1 MLFRLIAVR
10 SWLQSGL
17 NICNFS
23 TSNFEWTAV
32 WRKNNYLFV
41 CLYISINHLIL
52 PFCAWW
58 FGGST
63 EHLNLVN
70 DTSLKSSEHASV
82 RMLFRLIAVRCWLL
96 SGLNVCNFSTSNVER
111 IAVWRKNHNA
121 VFLHLTFS
129 RDLVTRPDLGHPK
142 RLPYCLK
149 EAIFTKKE
157 SFVCQLE
164 DDGIGD
170 WTLYASHS
178 KQFRIWEDSPKKWIM
193 DNLIFAWWIQTFYF
207 GGHDTRCS
215 ANNTTLEKKMEKPCL
230 IWCSL
235 WVRVSDFLYNS
246 ALLQLS

>member
-41 CLYISINHLIL
+41 CLYISIYHLIL

-149 EAIFTKKE
+149 EAIFTKKRKFCLPTGGRWYWGLNTLCL
-157 SFVCQLE
+157 SFQTVQNLR
-164 DDGIGD
+164 GF
-170 WTLYASHS
+170 S
-178 KQFRIWEDSPKKWIM
+178 KKV
-193 DNLIFAWWIQTFYF
+193 DN
-207 GGHDTRCS
+207 G
-215 ANNTTLEKKMEKPCL
+215 
-230 IWCSL
+230 
-235 WVRVSDFLYNS
+235 
-246 ALLQLS
+246 